1 MSRFGARLHR
11 FCPMDSVLE
20 NTTVVVTGG
29 GGYLGREIT
38 QLLLAKEVAEVRV
51 VDVSLDGCRPDGPSG
66 SCHNDSRVK
75 YCECDVTEQDSMRDV
90 ILGADA
96 VLHIASYG
104 MSGPSMLNKQR
115 IMHVNVGGTHVVVE
129 LCRQLGVRALVYTST
144 YNVVF
149 GGKPLCGGTEENT
162 PYFPPDE
169 QVDEYSRTK
178 TLAEQLVLAPHP
190 TVRGESTG
198 PHLRRCAIRPAAI
211 FGEDEDRHF
220 PRIVSLVRRGLTG
233 FAIGDPSVLVD
244 WVHCHNLAHAHVLA
258 VERLL
263 WDKTAP
269 MVDRQAFF
277 VSDDAPVNQF
287 ELLTPLYKAVGGHA
301 PCFWVSTPG
310 MLKVAYVL
318 ESLYACECLRWIFTY
333 IPLLTRAEVNKVC
346 VRHVVDSIHKSRR
359 VTCC

>member
-1 MSRFGARLHR
+1 MGVGHAVAVRSASLVLSRALQSFRNRCA
-11 FCPMDSVLE
+11 
-20 NTTVVVTGG
+20 VVA
-29 GGYLGREIT
+29 LR
-38 QLLLAKEVAEVRV
+38 
-51 VDVSLDGCRPDGPSG
+51 
-66 SCHNDSRVK
+66 
-75 YCECDVTEQDSMRDV
+75 
-90 ILGADA
+90 
-96 VLHIASYG
+96 HIASYG

-220 PRIVSLVRRGLTG
+220 PRIVSLVRRGTALT
-233 FAIGDPSVLVD
+233 SVV
-244 WVHCHNLAHAHVLA
+244 
-258 VERLL
+258 RLS
-263 WDKTAP
+263 
-269 MVDRQAFF
+269 V
-277 VSDDAPVNQF
+277 
-287 ELLTPLYKAVGGHA
+287 
-301 PCFWVSTPG
+301 
-310 MLKVAYVL
+310 
-318 ESLYACECLRWIFTY
+318 
-333 IPLLTRAEVNKVC
+333 
-346 VRHVVDSIHKSRR
+346 
-359 VTCC
+359 